1 MFTHNNKTRLFENLD
16 PKKDEFI
23 IVKELLNHFG
33 EYPDFSLTVDCLLG
47 KEGTVINE
55 DGCCFPG
62 DLDEY
67 ELYNDYN
74 GVPFEGVKCWVYED
88 EIIVSENDFFK
99 LLKIACER
107 YIELHPNEKDEL
119 QKIMAQSTLV

>member
-1 MFTHNNKTRLFENLD
+1 MFTHNNKTRLFENID

-23 IVKELLNHFG
+23 VVKELLNHFG
-33 EYPDFSLTVDCLLG
+33 KRTNFPSIVDGLLD
-47 KEGTVINE
+47 KEGTAINE

-74 GVPFEGVKCWVYED
+74 GIPFEGVKCWVYED
-88 EIIVSENDFFK
+88 EITVSEEEFFR
-99 LLKIACER
+99 LLKEACER
-107 YIELHPNEKDEL
+107 YIELHPDEKDEL